1 MDFQGIAPV
10 SEGGNEEGAL
20 VHGCGSEGSGAPSA
34 HRRPSYPLAGCVPAE
49 PASVS
54 LGGETIA
61 KGVGGDKANARGPA
75 EGRKSV
81 AKKWAFLV

>member
-10 SEGGNEEGAL
+10 SDGEVQEGAL
-20 VHGCGSEGSGAPSA
+20 VPGCGSAGSGVPSA
-34 HRRPSYPLAGCVPAE
+34 HRRPSNPLAGCVPTE

-54 LGGETIA
+54 LGGETIR
-61 KGVGGDKANARGPA
+61 KGVEGDKTNARGPA

-81 AKKWAFLV
+81 AKKRAFLV

>member
-10 SEGGNEEGAL
+10 SEGEFEEGTL
-20 VHGCGSEGSGAPSA
+20 VHGCGSEGSRAPSA
-34 HRRPSYPLAGCVPAE
+34 HRRPSYPLTGCVPAE

-54 LGGETIA
+54 LGGETIP
-61 KGVGGDKANARGPA
+61 KGAGADKANARGPA